1 MSDSIKNEADA
12 MRVAAQRPKQDT
24 PKATT
29 NTVPTPKAPTRDSTN
44 YWSGGSSESSA
55 PAGLVD
61 PTGGHWGGH

>member
-12 MRVAAQRPKQDT
+12 MRVAEQRPKQDA

-29 NTVPTPKAPTRDSTN
+29 NTAPTPKAPTS
-44 YWSGGSSESSA
+44 YWGGESGSSSTSTTTWKI
-55 PAGLVD
+55 D

>member
-24 PKATT
+24 PKAPTA
-29 NTVPTPKAPTRDSTN
+29 PTPKAPARDNTN
-44 YWSGGSSESSA
+44 YWSGGSSESST